1 MDRTTVNQAPQ
12 TTLIEDHEGNG
23 HYFTPVQAKV
33 RDAVRFCERMGI
45 EYFKEDV
52 F

>member
-12 TTLIEDHEGNG
+12 TPPTEDREGKG
-23 HYFTPVQAKV
+23 HYFTPALAKARGVVQ
-33 RDAVRFCERMGI
+33 FYERMGI
-45 EYFKEDV
+45 EYFKEDI